1 MNSGD
6 LDEDSPFD
14 LAPGRIEFRNES
26 DHWRLL
32 AEESRNAAL
41 IGYGALLA
49 GNVDGRYKLV
59 LETMDR
65 VLFPKPLTV
74 T

>member
-6 LDEDSPFD
+6 LDPDTPFD
-14 LAPGRIEFRNES
+14 IPLTYRDEK

-49 GNVDGRYKLV
+49 GNTDGRYKLV
-59 LETMDR
+59 LDAMAQ
-65 VLFPKPLTV
+65 VLFQKPFNAT
-74 T
+74 